1 MVAFLQLTVVGQLGE
16 NIFKRMIELQ
26 VLVTDHIFY

>member
-1 MVAFLQLTVVGQLGE
+1 MVAFLQLMAVGQLGE
-16 NIFKRMIELQ
+16 NIFKRMIALQ